1 MKPSAD
7 GNFGP
12 IAISRESSCV
22 VRAIFSTSGD
32 EVSLGLLSGL
42 YISGDETVEIDYM
55 NDALASVWVFLKVH
69 SMLREGRE
77 AEDRERL
84 LGLPEIRALSGA
96 VAERLCK
103 GETLPII
110 QKIERC
116 E

>member
-1 MKPSAD
+1 M
-7 GNFGP
+7 
-12 IAISRESSCV
+12 

-42 YISGDETVEIDYM
+42 YISGDETVEIDCM

-110 QKIERC
+110 QKIERAYRAAT
-116 E
+116 EAAVKALGGKTKK